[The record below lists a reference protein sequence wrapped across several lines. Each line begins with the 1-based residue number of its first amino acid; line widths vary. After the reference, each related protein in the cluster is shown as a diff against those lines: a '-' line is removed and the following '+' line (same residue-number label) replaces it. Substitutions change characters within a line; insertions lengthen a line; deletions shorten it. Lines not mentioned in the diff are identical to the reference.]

1 MSLGGSRSSRS
12 EDIGFANRDA
22 VTIIESDTHTLEDE
36 HLAAIATQTEANL
49 KLARDALTIDTSEK
63 KTLLR
68 LKEIHREARRY
79 RDPIALSAAT
89 LAIIHFRARQLGEIA
104 RPAQATI
111 ERFLEKWRPPPESTK
126 ETLTPGPSPRGRGE

>member
-1 MSLGGSRSSRS
+1 MLKALAEKFEARRL
-12 EDIGFANRDA
+12 NRDA

-36 HLAAIATQTEANL
+36 HLAAIAIQTEANL
-49 KLARDALTIDTSEK
+49 KLARDALTIDASEN

-89 LAIIHFRARQLGEIA
+89 LTIIHFRARQLGEVA
-104 RPAQATI
+104 RPAQEVI
-111 ERFLEKWRPPPESTK
+111 DRFLEQWRPADRSD
-126 ETLTPGPSPRGRGE
+126 